1 MRVRTRATILPF
13 GLLFLIGC
21 TFPVRQ
27 QVDSLI
33 CDRSSLN
40 YDVVPAGDDKASKL
54 EKVQA
59 QGPNAQEGESKL
71 VKRLLEKTQPGAF
84 PGSDVKDIFLDK
96 KANDYKDKIEPVI
109 KQHYP
114 SPAPLPID
122 KDFPPGPDGKPLSLS
137 DLQRIA
143 CTNNPLL
150 RQAASDIEAARG
162 AAQQAGAYPNPTIGY
177 ASTGVGP
184 GGGPTVG
191 GTVSQTIKTFDKL
204 GLAKAQPRKICGA
217 AELAFR
223 RAQTDLMWN
232 VRQNYYN
239 VLVAEESVRA
249 NRGLVELTDEV
260 YRVMIDMLR
269 GGQDVS
275 PSYQP
280 AQMAVFAEQARTAL
294 VTARNQR
301 LLAWRQLAATM
312 GVPHMPPTA
321 LSGNVHRP
329 LPKIDFE
336 KALAHVL
343 SEHTDVLTTAT
354 AIEKARL
361 NLRLAQVTPYPDVT
375 VGVSLTNDLT
385 APGPS
390 RLVTGVNVSVPVPIF
405 DQNKGAIRQSQ
416 AALLRANEEPHRV
429 QMVLTANFSDAYRRY
444 EENRT
449 LLQMYQKTILPKQA
463 LSFRGAVK
471 LMEVQNQVAITD
483 LISAEQNLI
492 TVIGNYLPILQAQWQ
507 AVADVSS
514 LLQTDQV
521 YAMVEEMDA
530 APAVNFEELL
540 KLSCCHPC
548 AAPTP
553 TPTRG
558 SFLQPPT
565 APPLSQDTPRR
576 LPAPA
581 AVPVPVNNAVAPPRN
596 SIRPRRRR
604 ATPFAPSSAGWLPIE
619 VAGKLRC

>member
-1 MRVRTRATILPF
+1 MEEAGMRVGTRATMLPF
-13 GLLFLIGC
+13 CLLFLIGC
-21 TFPVRQ
+21 TSPVRQ

-33 CDRSSLN
+33 CDRGSLT
-40 YDVVPAGDDKASKL
+40 YDLRPAGDDKASKL
-54 EKVQA
+54 EKA
-59 QGPNAQEGESKL
+59 QGPGQNAPEGESKL
-71 VKRLLEKTQPGAF
+71 VKRVLEKTQPGSF
-84 PGSDVKDIFLDK
+84 PGSDVKDIFFDK
-96 KANDYKDKIEPVI
+96 KAKDYKEKIDIVI
-109 KQHYP
+109 NEHYP
-114 SPAPLPID
+114 PVAPPPID
-122 KDFPPGPDGKPLSLS
+122 KDFPPGPDGKPLTLS

-150 RQAASDIEAARG
+150 RQAAADIEAARG

-191 GTVSQTIKTFDKL
+191 GNISQTIKTGGKL
-204 GLAKAQPRKICGA
+204 ELAQGA
-217 AELAFR
+217 ATQDLRAAEFAFR

-269 GGQDVS
+269 LGQDVS

-312 GVPHMPPTA
+312 GVPLMPPTA

-343 SEHTDVLTTAT
+343 TEHTDVLTTAT

-375 VGVSLTNDLT
+375 VGVSLINDLT

-416 AALLRANEEPHRV
+416 AVLLRANEEPHRV
-429 QMVLTANFSDAYRRY
+429 QMALTASFSDAYRRY

-449 LLQMYQKTILPKQA
+449 LLQMYQKKILPKQV

-471 LMEVQNQVAITD
+471 LLEVQNQVAFTD

-507 AVADVSS
+507 AVADVSN

-521 YAMVEEMDA
+521 YTMAEEMEA
-530 APAVNFEELL
+530 EPPVNFEELL
-540 KLSCCHPC
+540 KLPCCHPC

-553 TPTRG
+553 
-558 SFLQPPT
+558 PPT
-565 APPLSQDTPRR
+565 GNSIRQGSAAPPLSQNTPGL
-576 LPAPA
+576 LPAAAAIEIPA
-581 AVPVPVNNAVAPPRN
+581 HNVVPTLPPTLLAAPT
-596 SIRPRRRR
+596 RR
-604 ATPFAPSSAGWLPIE
+604 AIRAEFGPVIAD
-619 VAGKLRC
+619 